1 MSTHPPISRGGGD
14 ESVDLA
20 GEVPVADE
28 PQPSAFESLLRQVA
42 RAPVEA
48 DTPLAVELVPGLIV
62 ADRFELVQEI
72 GRGGFA
78 RVFEARDRV
87 LSRPVA
93 IKLLKRRQRLNDSEL
108 ELFYREAR
116 ATARLNHPHIV
127 TAYDW
132 GVWNDTPFLVLELLD
147 GESLEKHVARGPL
160 GEERAWEIVTEVAQ
174 ALAYAHSLG
183 VLHLDLKTQNVFVL
197 RDGRVKVL
205 DFGLAGL
212 DWDEEIPGRLV
223 RIGGGTPRTMAPEQA
238 EGAHTDARAD
248 VWAVGVLFHQLL
260 FGRLPETL
268 APEAQGVSLPAG
280 GSRRAERILA
290 RTLSR
295 DPEARYRDAAALLA
309 ALAEAPGPDTGHRV
323 AALTE
328 ATQRLPPASA
338 ERPWFFSRVG
348 RRLAA
353 SLLAI
358 VVASAAVAVW
368 RLQKSDYFW
377 RNPLANAQ
385 QFQRLTEFEGTE
397 HSAAI
402 SRDGKRVAF
411 LSSHEG
417 PVGVWVTQIGS
428 GRFVNLTGNRVPEQ
442 LVNREIRLL
451 EFSPDGAF
459 VYFWVGRSD
468 TSTKREIS
476 IWAVPTLAGE
486 ARLYREHVAEL
497 AWSRDGRRLV
507 YHTPAAGDPMFVKA
521 EDGEARQIHV
531 AGTAEAPQHAHFQT
545 WSPDE
550 SFIYFVQGDVPDGP
564 QDIWRIRPHGGSPE
578 RITFHN
584 SRVSYPTFLDG
595 STLLYLATSSDGK
608 GPWIYGLDVE
618 RRVPH
623 RISGGVERYTS
634 LAVSGD
640 GRRLVATAATQ
651 SRTSLWRVPL
661 SGRPAQ
667 ASDASKIPLP
677 TAQGRSPMLAANSL
691 LYVSSDGATERIWK
705 LLVDGTATELWPAPG
720 GRIIGGP
727 AIAAEADRIALSIED
742 RGKTRLVVMNA
753 DGTSVRIIA
762 DSMELR
768 GAPAWSPDG
777 RSIVTA
783 VNEGGRPHLFRV
795 SVNTGEAVRL
805 LDDYAL
811 DPAWAPRGEFLV
823 YSGRDPGTEF
833 PVKAVTA
840 AGQPYPI
847 PELTLSRS
855 GALGV
860 TRVGARRL
868 RFLPGRA
875 ELVVLRGDIEHKNLW
890 AFDLKTGT
898 WRQLTKFGRDIV
910 ISDFDVS
917 TDGREIVFERVEES
931 SDVWVMDLATR

>member
-1 MSTHPPISRGGGD
+1 M
-14 ESVDLA
+14 ESDAPLA
-20 GEVPVADE
+20 GE
-28 PQPSAFESLLRQVA
+28 L
-42 RAPVEA
+42 AP
-48 DTPLAVELVPGLIV
+48 GMIV
-62 ADRFELVQEI
+62 AERFELVREI

-93 IKLLKRRQRLNDSEL
+93 IKLLKRRRRLDDSEL

-132 GVWNDTPFLVLELLD
+132 GAWNDTPFLVLELLD
-147 GESLEKHVARGPL
+147 GEPLQAQVARGAL
-160 GEERAWEIVTEVAQ
+160 GEDRAWEIVTEVAQ
-174 ALAYAHSLG
+174 ALVYAHSLG
-183 VLHLDLKTQNVFVL
+183 VLHLDLKSQNVFVL
-197 RDGRVKVL
+197 TDGRVKVL

-223 RIGGGTPRTMAPEQA
+223 RVAGGTPGTMAPEQA
-238 EGAHTDARAD
+238 ENARTDARAD
-248 VWAVGVLFHQLL
+248 LWAAGVMLHQMI

-268 APEAQGVSLPAG
+268 APGAQRVKLPAG
-280 GSRRAERILA
+280 TSRRVEEVLG
-290 RTLSR
+290 RTLCR
-295 DPEARYRDAAALLA
+295 DPEARYPDAAALLA
-309 ALAEAPGPDTGHRV
+309 ALAEVTGPEKGRQAHAAAV
-323 AALTE
+323 A
-328 ATQRLPPASA
+328 RLPQPPPAVSA
-338 ERPWFFSRVG
+338 ARRWSSSSLG
-348 RRLAA
+348 RRLIA

-358 VVASAAVAVW
+358 VVGAAAVAVW
-368 RLQKSDYFW
+368 RLEKADYFW
-377 RNPLANAQ
+377 RNPLANAE
-385 QFQRLTEFEGTE
+385 QFHRLTEFEGTE

-402 SRDGKRVAF
+402 SRDGKHVAF

-417 PVGVWVTQIGS
+417 RVGVWVTQIGT
-428 GRFVNLTGNRVPEQ
+428 GRFVNLTGNRVPEE

-459 VYFWVGRSD
+459 VHFWVGRSD

-476 IWAVPTLAGE
+476 IWTVPTSGGE
-486 ARLYREHVAEL
+486 ARPYRENVAEL
-497 AWSRDGRRLV
+497 AWSNDGRRLV
-507 YHTPAAGDPMFVKA
+507 YHTPAAGDPMFVKE

-531 AGTAEAPQHAHFQT
+531 AGTAGAPQHAHFQT

-564 QDIWRIRPHGGSPE
+564 QDIWRIRPTGGPPE

-584 SRVSYPTFLDG
+584 SRVSYPAFLG
-595 STLLYLATSSDGK
+595 RSTLLYLATSSDGK
-608 GPWIYGLDVE
+608 GPWIYGLDVD

-634 LAVSGD
+634 LVLSAD

-651 SRTSLWRVPL
+651 SRTSLWRVPI
-661 SGRPAQ
+661 SARPAL
-667 ASDASKIPLP
+667 ASDVSKIPLP

-691 LYVSSDGATERIWK
+691 LYVSSDGTTERVWK
-705 LLVDGTATELWPAPG
+705 LLADGTATDLWSAAG

-727 AIAAEADRIALSIED
+727 ALSPEGDRIAFSLEGRD
-742 RGKTRLVVMNA
+742 KTWLVVMNA
-753 DGTSVRIIA
+753 DGTNVRIVA
-762 DSMELR
+762 DAMELR
-768 GAPAWSPDG
+768 GAPAWSPGGD
-777 RSIVTA
+777 SIVTA
-783 VNEGGRPHLFRV
+783 VNEEGTPHLFRV
-795 SVNTGEAVRL
+795 SLDTGAAVRL

-811 DPAWAPRGEFLV
+811 GPAWAPRGGFLV
-823 YSGRDPGTEF
+823 YSGKDPGTQF
-833 PVKAVTA
+833 PVKAVSA
-840 AGQPYPI
+840 AGQPYAI
-847 PELTLSRS
+847 PELMLSRS

-868 RFLPGRA
+868 RFLPGRP
-875 ELVVLRGDIEHKNLW
+875 ELVVLRGDMEHKNLW
-890 AFDLKTGT
+890 AFDLTTGN
-898 WRQLTKFGRDIV
+898 WRQLTNFGGGIV

-931 SDVWVMDLATR
+931 SDVWLMDLATR